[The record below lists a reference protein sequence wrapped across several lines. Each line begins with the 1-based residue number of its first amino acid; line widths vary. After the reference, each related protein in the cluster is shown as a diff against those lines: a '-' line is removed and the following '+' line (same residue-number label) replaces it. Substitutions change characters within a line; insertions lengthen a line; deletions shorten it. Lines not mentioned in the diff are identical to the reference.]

1 MKIAVACDHAGL
13 QLKNVLIE
21 EMQKEGYEVKDFGTY
36 TEESCDYPDYVIPT
50 AKAVAKG
57 EFDRGVVVCGTGLGV
72 SMTANKVHGIR
83 CAVCHDTFSA
93 KATRQHNDANLLAMG
108 QRVVGTGVA
117 LEVLKAFLETDY
129 EGGRHQRRIDKM
141 MALEKQ

>member
-50 AKAVAKG
+50 AKAVANG
-57 EFDRGVVVCGTGLGV
+57 GFDRGVVVCGTGLGV

-93 KATRQHNDANLLAMG
+93 KATRQHNDANMLAMG